1 MESSNLYRI
10 CTEDVN
16 RENTR
21 KIIGRYFDGFTLLS
35 GEGVWRGSQE
45 NALVIEILG
54 DGEPGERAVIS
65 ALCEDIKAENQQ
77 EAVLLQVVEMKGYL
91 I

>member
-1 MESSNLYRI
+1 MENANLYRI

-21 KIIGRYFDGFTLLS
+21 KIVSKYFDGFTLLS
-35 GEGVWRGSQE
+35 GEGIWKGSKE
-45 NALVIEILG
+45 NALVVEIFGNG
-54 DGEPGERAVIS
+54 DAGEPAVIGM
-65 ALCEDIKAENQQ
+65 LCEDIKAENKQ
-77 EAVLLQVVEMKGYL
+77 EAVLLQVVEVKGYL